1 MKILDKFLQ
10 GLGFEGEDVE
20 YTPVE
25 KKVKEKKVKEKKV
38 KPEKKTISSIND
50 GMTFNF
56 DKKQEIPAEEET
68 IKEETVEEVDSL
80 PQSTAGFDVEVPK
93 SQVEVQAIV
102 EKVTNGKTI
111 IINVS
116 GFNATDRVR
125 ALDFISGAI
134 YVLRGKIQ
142 PLEGNLF
149 ILYPNGF

>member
-1 MKILDKFLQ
+1 MKLLDKFLQ
-10 GLGFEGEDVE
+10 GLGFEGENVE

-25 KKVKEKKVKEKKV
+25 KKVKEKKVK
-38 KPEKKTISSIND
+38 PEKKTIASIND

-56 DKKQEIPAEEET
+56 DKKQEIPTEQEVFEEET
-68 IKEETVEEVDSL
+68 IEEIASI

-93 SQVEVQAIV
+93 SQAEVQAIV

-111 IINVS
+111 IVNVS

-149 ILYPNGF
+149 ILYPNGLN